1 MSEPTHLTRREF
13 LKQAALGAAAFS
25 FGILT
30 ARANQQEKVRLG
42 VIGTGAQGQNL
53 LRQLMS
59 LPNAE
64 VVALCDIYA
73 PHRIGALEIAGEKTQ
88 AYRDYRAL
96 LERRDIE
103 AVVIATPLHLHAP
116 MSIDAMRAGKHVFC
130 EKAIAYSLEEA
141 RAMARTARE
150 TGRIL
155 QIGHQRHYNPI
166 YEQAYRLIQEG
177 AIGRITH
184 VRALWHRNGSWRRPV
199 PDPKFERLLNWRLY
213 KEYSHGLLTELASH
227 QLDVVNWF
235 LGSYPLS
242 VVGMGGIDYWQDGR
256 EVYDNVELIFEYPN
270 GVKVVYTSI
279 TANAYDGYGEWFM
292 GDKGTIV
299 LTDENKGLLF
309 REPRAGKLEWEED
322 ASTVQVGG
330 RTAITLQAR
339 PTRRAQNPGEQ
350 LSYGANRNAYYLEL
364 EHFCQCVRT
373 GETPRCTAKEAI
385 PALATVLLAEE
396 AIATGTN
403 RYFSPEMFEA

>member
-1 MSEPTHLTRREF
+1 MKTNELTRREF
-13 LKQAALGAAAFS
+13 LKQAALSAAVFS

-30 ARANQQEKVRLG
+30 ARAKEQEKVRIG

-64 VVALCDIYA
+64 VVALCDIYT
-73 PHRIGALEIAGEKTQ
+73 PHRIGAMEIAGEKAQ

-96 LERRDIE
+96 LDRKEIE
-103 AVVIATPLHLHAP
+103 AVVIATPLHQHAP
-116 MSIDAMRAGKHVFC
+116 VSIDAMQAGKHVLC
-130 EKAIAYSLEEA
+130 EKAIAYSMDQA
-141 RAMARTARE
+141 KAMARTARE
-150 TGRIL
+150 TKRIL

-166 YEQAYRLIQEG
+166 YHQAYQLIQEG

-184 VRALWHRNGSWRRPV
+184 VRARWHRNGNWRRPV
-199 PDPKFERLLNWRLY
+199 NDPKFERLLNWRLY

-227 QLDVVNWF
+227 QTDVINWF
-235 LGSYPLS
+235 LGSYPIA
-242 VVGMGGIDYWQDGR
+242 VMGTGGIDYWKDGR
-256 EVYDNVELIFEYPN
+256 EVYDNVEVIYEYPN

-299 LTDENKGLLF
+299 LTEENKGLLF
-309 REPRAGKLEWEED
+309 REPRAGKLEWEDD
-322 ASTVQVGG
+322 ASTVQVDG

-339 PTRRAQNPGEQ
+339 PTRRAQTQGEQ
-350 LSYGANRNAYYLEL
+350 LNYGTNRNAYYLEL

-373 GETPRCTAKEAI
+373 GETPRCTAEQAI
-385 PALATVLLAEE
+385 PALTTVLLAEE
-396 AIATGTN
+396 AIERGTKL
-403 RYFSPEMFEA
+403 YFTPEMLKA

>member
-1 MSEPTHLTRREF
+1 MKTTELTRREF
-13 LKQAALGAAAFS
+13 LRQAALGAAAFS

-64 VVALCDIYA
+64 VVALCDVYT
-73 PHRIGALEIAGEKTQ
+73 PHRIGAMEIAGDKVQ
-88 AYRDYRAL
+88 PYRDYRAL
-96 LERRDIE
+96 LDRKDIE

-116 MSIDAMRAGKHVFC
+116 MSIDAMQAGKHVFC
-130 EKAIAYSLEEA
+130 EKAIAYSLQEA

-150 TGRIL
+150 TRRIL
-155 QIGHQRHYNPI
+155 QIGHQRRYNPI

-184 VRALWHRNGSWRRPV
+184 VRALWHRNGNWRRPV

-227 QLDVVNWF
+227 QLDVINWL

-242 VVGMGGIDYWQDGR
+242 VMGSGGIDYWQDGR
-256 EVYDNVELIFEYPN
+256 EVYDNVELIYEYPN

-279 TANAYDGYGEWFM
+279 MANAYDGYGEWFM
-292 GDKGTIV
+292 GDKGTLV
-299 LTDENKGLLF
+299 LTEENKGLLF
-309 REPRAGKLEWEED
+309 REPRAGKLEWEDD
-322 ASTVQVGG
+322 ASTMQVGG

-339 PTRRAQNPGEQ
+339 PTRRAQTSGEQ

-373 GETPRCTAKEAI
+373 NKTPRCTFEQAI
-385 PALATVLLAEE
+385 PALVSVLLAEQ
-396 AIATGTN
+396 AIASGTKQ
-403 RYFSPEMFEA
+403 YFTPEMFKG

>member
-1 MSEPTHLTRREF
+1 MPIICATGWVMAMSKATNLTRREF
-13 LKQAALGAAAFS
+13 LKQATLGAAAFS

-73 PHRIGALEIAGEKTQ
+73 PHRIGALEIAGEQTQ

-116 MSIDAMRAGKHVFC
+116 MSIDAMQAGKHVFC

-150 TGRIL
+150 TRRIL

-184 VRALWHRNGSWRRPV
+184 VRALWHRNGNWRRPV
-199 PDPKFERLLNWRLY
+199 PDPN
-213 KEYSHGLLTELASH
+213 SSGCSTGAS
-227 QLDVVNWF
+227 
-235 LGSYPLS
+235 
-242 VVGMGGIDYWQDGR
+242 I
-256 EVYDNVELIFEYPN
+256 
-270 GVKVVYTSI
+270 KSI
-279 TANAYDGYGEWFM
+279 
-292 GDKGTIV
+292 
-299 LTDENKGLLF
+299 
-309 REPRAGKLEWEED
+309 
-322 ASTVQVGG
+322 
-330 RTAITLQAR
+330 
-339 PTRRAQNPGEQ
+339 
-350 LSYGANRNAYYLEL
+350 
-364 EHFCQCVRT
+364 HT
-373 GETPRCTAKEAI
+373 GC
-385 PALATVLLAEE
+385 
-396 AIATGTN
+396 
-403 RYFSPEMFEA
+403 